1 MDIATVLGV
10 NVSYSKHY
18 ITFSCW
24 TL

>member
-1 MDIATVLGV
+1 MDIATVLDV